1 MFISLNQAVDS
12 SSQLL
17 VLAFSRRSY
26 FVLPLCPK
34 ADTGRLMRDVL
45 RLLNTHHPVH
55 TCEGLVLSGAYD
67 GGHAQELL
75 DQSLRVTPLLLV
87 PPQDVLLHRCQF
99 AQLLT
104 HTAAL
109 VFLSKRLKRLLVWRG
124 LTAFCVSRGFGA
136 RTTRSELLYDLLFF
150 LDVF

>member
-1 MFISLNQAVDS
+1 
-12 SSQLL
+12 
-17 VLAFSRRSY
+17 
-26 FVLPLCPK
+26 
-34 ADTGRLMRDVL
+34 MRDVL

-109 VFLSKRLKRLLVWRG
+109 VFLSKRLKRLLVLRG